1 MRRGFVISIL
11 LVVMLLVA
19 AAVLFST
26 SSTHHRQ
33 AAASPTV
40 RAAGTAAPITSS
52 TVQALRAPSFTTA
65 YAPGWTLTSK
75 VGPDGATRH
84 QLSST
89 GASIDGLG
97 IAASGAVAITID
109 EGPLSGLVDG
119 RFLSLADKGVLG
131 LLRLTVGTPRGAR
144 QVTLAAAPRATTL
157 GGVQAAEEAYT
168 YFYAG
173 RQNTQVDVLSKHD
186 GRSVLIELDAEPTL
200 SRQSQAALELLVA
213 NWRWSQLS
221 RSGAQSSAL

>member
-1 MRRGFVISIL
+1 VTLAL

-26 SSTHHRQ
+26 SSAHHTQ
-33 AAASPTV
+33 TAASTAA
-40 RAAGTAAPITSS
+40 RAPGTAARTASA

-65 YAPGWTLTSK
+65 YEPGWTLTSK

-89 GASIDGLG
+89 GAPINGLG
-97 IAASGAVAITID
+97 LPPSGAVGITID
-109 EGPLSGLVDG
+109 EGLLSGVVDG
-119 RFLSLADKGVLG
+119 RFLSLADKSVLA

-144 QVTLAAAPRATTL
+144 EVTLAGAPRATTL
-157 GGVQAAEEAYT
+157 GGVGAAEEAYT
-168 YFYAG
+168 YFYEG
-173 RQNTQVDVLSKHD
+173 RQNTQVDVLSERD
-186 GRSVLIELDAEPTL
+186 GHSVLIELDAEPAL

-213 NWRWSQLS
+213 DWRWS
-221 RSGAQSSAL
+221 